1 MIIKNAAISPG
12 QSRDLQFLDGRI
24 TRIAA
29 ELQPEAGEDIVDAGH
44 RVLLPGLHDHHMHF
58 LAYAASLG
66 SVDCSHAALQKRDA
80 LAVHLASRL
89 PKPGGSLRAIGYHE
103 GDEALIDRH
112 WLDKI
117 SDTVAIRVQHR
128 TGRLW
133 IYNSTAIS
141 ALGLDSSANATRSLP
156 EGVESDEQG
165 QLTGRFYHVDDW
177 LRQHSPRSLPDIE
190 LASYTLASYGVTGFT
205 DAGPDNDNDSRLLLK
220 TAQQDGQLLQRVL
233 LMGQASLNF
242 SDDDFMQLGAC
253 KIYLKESALPDFD
266 ELCIH
271 IKTQHARNR
280 PVAFHCVT
288 LTELHVALAALGECG
303 SHRGDRI
310 EHASLC
316 DDDALAIIKA
326 LDITVVSQT
335 NFIAERGD
343 RYLATVATDEQRLLY
358 RAKAFFEAGIP
369 YAGSTDAPFGNANPW
384 LCMQA
389 AMQRATPSGEIL
401 NAEEALS
408 VEQALNLFAD
418 EPAKPG
424 GARRQLKVGEQADC
438 CLLNAGWASVG
449 TLATAQIPEVCA
461 TWIAGELVYQ
471 SATLTV

>member
-1 MIIKNAAISPG
+1 MIVKNAAVAPG
-12 QSRDLQFLDGRI
+12 HICDLRFLGGRI
-24 TRIAA
+24 THIANHLTA
-29 ELQPEAGEDIVDAGH
+29 AADETVFDAGH

-58 LAYAASLG
+58 LAYAASLS
-66 SVDCSHAALQKRDA
+66 SVDCSHAALQKRET
-80 LAVHLASRL
+80 LADHLASRL
-89 PKPGGSLRAIGYHE
+89 PKPGRGLRAIGYHE

-112 WLDKI
+112 WLDEI

-133 IYNSTAIS
+133 IYNSAALS
-141 ALGLDSSANATRSLP
+141 ALDLDSSANTKRSLP
-156 EGVESDEQG
+156 DGVEHDEQG
-165 QLTGRFYHVDDW
+165 QLTGRFYHADDW
-177 LRQHSPRSLPDIE
+177 LRQHNPRSLPDIE
-190 LASYTLASYGVTGFT
+190 LASNTLASYGVTGFT
-205 DAGPDNDNDSRLLLK
+205 DAGPDNDSETRMLLK
-220 TAQQDGQLLQRVL
+220 TAQQNGLLLQRVL
-233 LMGQASLNF
+233 LMGQASLDF
-242 SDDDFMQLGAC
+242 SDDDFMQLGSC

-288 LTELHVALAALGECG
+288 MAELHVALAALSECG

-310 EHASLC
+310 EHASIC
-316 DDDALAIIKA
+316 DNDALAIIKA
-326 LDITVVSQT
+326 LGITVVSQP

-343 RYLATVATDEQRLLY
+343 RYLATFAADEQRFLY

-389 AMQRATPSGEIL
+389 ATQRTTPSGEIL
-401 NAEEALS
+401 NADEALS

-418 EPAKPG
+418 KSVSPG
-424 GARRQLKVGEQADC
+424 RVRRQLTVGEQADC
-438 CLLNAGWASVG
+438 CLLNADWASVSAS
-449 TLATAQIPEVCA
+449 ATAQIPEVWA
-461 TWIAGELVYQ
+461 TWIAGRLVYQ
-471 SATLTV
+471 I